1 MRALKLFLLMSFTV
15 VLPAHAAPADDVL
28 LQKTTQALYDAV
40 ASGDAKPWEAA
51 LADDCIYTSED
62 GDVLS
67 KAELIKGLGPLPAG
81 FSGGIKLRDFS
92 VRYAGDDAA
101 VTHYWADEWEVVFGQ
116 HLKTTYISTDSW
128 RRTPAGWKMFATETT
143 VVHRDLDPVAVD
155 PKAFAPLV
163 GEYKLS
169 PETKSSYRVFLKD
182 GQLYGGRDEKSAT
195 RLIPLSPLVYFQAG
209 SIHTM
214 IFVADAKGGVDEVRE
229 VHKYNELAYKRVHP
243 AAAMD

>member
-1 MRALKLFLLMSFTV
+1 MRVTSFLLLLPAFV
-15 VLPAHAAPADDVL
+15 AIPAHASSADDAW

-40 ASGDAKPWEAA
+40 GPGDAKPWDAA
-51 LADDCIYTSED
+51 LAPDCIYTSED
-62 GDVLS
+62 GDVMG
-67 KAELIKGLGPLPAG
+67 KAELLKGFGPLPKG

-92 VRYAGDDAA
+92 VRYAGDAA
-101 VTHYWADEWEVVFGQ
+101 VTHYWADEWEDVFGQ

-128 RRTPAGWKMFATETT
+128 RRVKDGWQMFATQTT

-155 PKAFAPLV
+155 PKAFTPLV

-169 PETKSSYRVFLKD
+169 PASASSFLVFIRD
-182 GQLYGGRDEKSAT
+182 GQLFGGRDPKSAT

-214 IFVADAKGGVDEVRE
+214 VFVADARGAVDEVRE
-229 VHKYNELAYKRVHP
+229 IHKYNELRYTRAKP
-243 AAAMD
+243 ATEMR